1 MDEGLHILQ
10 HSLGLDQYGQGK
22 RYRNHFC
29 TGPGS
34 FDYTTCRDLV
44 AAGFMEERSGNDLTG
59 GDSLFI
65 VTVAGVEFVER
76 HSPPSP
82 KLTRSQKRYRAW
94 LRADS
99 GLSFSEWLLST

>member
-1 MDEGLHILQ
+1 MGDGLHILQ
-10 HSLGLDQYGQGK
+10 HSLGLDQFGQGK

-44 AAGFMEERSGNDLTG
+44 AAGFMEERQGNDLSD
-59 GDSLFI
+59 GDSVFI
-65 VTVAGVEFVER
+65 VTDAGKDFVDR
-76 HSPPSP
+76 HSPRPP

-94 LRADS
+94 LRSDS
-99 GLSFSEWLLST
+99 GLSFGEWIVST